1 MKRLLWTTLCTP
13 LLLALAASPS
23 HAQQA
28 PQADL
33 LMEYSHLE
41 VLKGYTISMN
51 GGSVSSGYYFN
62 RWLGVTTDFGTYHG
76 YPSESLTGETF
87 TLGPRFSWR
96 RFRLFQPFAE
106 GLIGGSHFNMN
117 SGGITGGG
125 AKFTPGA
132 GAGVDVALGHQNRFA
147 VRLQRDYFWV
157 RSAGSNTICDRLS
170 AGIVYRFGA
179 RAER

>member
-1 MKRLLWTTLCTP
+1 MKK
-13 LLLALAASPS
+13 LALAALFLLLVVAS
-23 HAQQA
+23 HAQEI

-33 LMEYSHLE
+33 MMEYSHLE

-51 GGSVSSGYYFN
+51 GGSASGSYSLTNWF
-62 RWLGVTTDFGTYHG
+62 GVAGDFGSYHG

-87 TLGPRFSWR
+87 TLGPRLSYR
-96 RFRLFQPFAE
+96 RIHWLQPFAE
-106 GLIGGSHFNMN
+106 GLGGGSHFNMN

-132 GAGVDVALGHQNRFA
+132 GAGADVALGHQNRFA

-157 RSAGSNTICDRLS
+157 RSAGSNTVCDRLS
-170 AGIVYRFGA
+170 AGIDYRFGP
-179 RAER
+179 R